1 MTDWK
6 GRIGEAEDGDGE
18 RDMGGQENFQH
29 NGLLGTRGDKTEEDV
44 EADDYYGYVQADCM
58 LDFAIPMIIMR
69 VIRDGFHF

>member
-29 NGLLGTRGDKTEEDV
+29 NGLLGTRGDGTKR
-44 EADDYYGYVQADCM
+44 M
-58 LDFAIPMIIMR
+58 
-69 VIRDGFHF
+69 